1 MLRVN
6 KIKIAQ
12 RTVGVSSQLI
22 STEPVPLAYR
32 PRRVS
37 IHRRHRYKKEEEK
50 RRKEEKARRAGQSK
64 DDKVTCVFLSSRANR
79 NEFARRGTLGEKIS
93 IRSAHHSR
101 HRVSRAHTKHAN
113 TTHLLLVHAGGN
125 SGNPSRLAAAERN
138 ETKRNETNEP
148 AGRRR
153 GDHQTTIGDDDD
165 DEVDVVRLI
174 VRVVGSPP
182 SRDETDGR
190 GQLWG

>member
-1 MLRVN
+1 M
-6 KIKIAQ
+6 K
-12 RTVGVSSQLI
+12 
-22 STEPVPLAYR
+22 
-32 PRRVS
+32 
-37 IHRRHRYKKEEEK
+37 
-50 RRKEEKARRAGQSK
+50 KEEKARPSRRAGQSK

-113 TTHLLLVHAGGN
+113 TTHLLLVQTGGN

-138 ETKRNETNEP
+138 ETKRNEP

-153 GDHQTTIGDDDD
+153 GDHQTTIGDDDLDDLD
-165 DEVDVVRLI
+165 DEVDELVRLI
-174 VRVVGSPP
+174 VRVVGPPP

-190 GQLWG
+190 GQV